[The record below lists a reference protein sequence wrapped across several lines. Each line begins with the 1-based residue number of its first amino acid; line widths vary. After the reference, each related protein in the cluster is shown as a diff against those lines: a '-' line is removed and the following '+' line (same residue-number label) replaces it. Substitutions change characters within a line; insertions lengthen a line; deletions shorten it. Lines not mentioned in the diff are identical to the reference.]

1 MQDLG
6 KLREIPPI
14 ISQGRTQEQESMDRF
29 KTNGSGRMK
38 LSEMRNIMTG
48 LPEGFD
54 GVKKDWEDVTETFR
68 IEKAA
73 ILEKD
78 KKDEDGEVILYK
90 KGPKQGQPVPDRQIA
105 MQLRT
110 ASGEAVLVRTNSPR
124 IVSLYTGDLDRDC
137 DEVNRFG
144 DRIYHVETP
153 EGELKFVPYEMDK
166 KKDGKPIKWDVA
178 DLEEVD

>member
-1 MQDLG
+1 
-6 KLREIPPI
+6 
-14 ISQGRTQEQESMDRF
+14 
-29 KTNGSGRMK
+29 MK
-38 LSEMRNIMTG
+38 LSEMRNKVTG
-48 LPEGFD
+48 LPDGFT
-54 GVKKDWEDVTETFR
+54 GTKKDWKDVAETFR

-78 KKDEDGEVILYK
+78 KKDESGEVILYRQ
-90 KGPKQGQPVPDRQIA
+90 GPKQGQPVPDRQIA

-124 IVSLYTGDLDRDC
+124 IVSLYTGDIDREC
-137 DEVNRFG
+137 DEVNRLG
-144 DRIYHVETP
+144 DRIYHVEAP
-153 EGELKFVPYEMDK
+153 EGELKFVPFEMDK

>member
-6 KLREIPPI
+6 ELREIPPLR
-14 ISQGRTQEQESMDRF
+14 QGRMQEQESMDRI
-29 KTNGSGRMK
+29 KIDRGRRMK

-54 GVKKDWEDVTETFR
+54 GVKKDWKDVAEVFR

-78 KKDEDGEVILYK
+78 KKDESGEVILYK

-124 IVSLYTGDLDRDC
+124 IVTLFTGDLDREC

-144 DRIYHVETP
+144 DRIYHVEAP

>member
-1 MQDLG
+1 
-6 KLREIPPI
+6 
-14 ISQGRTQEQESMDRF
+14 
-29 KTNGSGRMK
+29 MK
-38 LSEMRNIMTG
+38 LSEMRNKVTG
-48 LPEGFD
+48 LPEGFS
-54 GVKKDWEDVTETFR
+54 GIKKDWKDVTETFR

-78 KKDEDGEVILYK
+78 KKDESGEVILYRQ
-90 KGPKQGQPVPDRQIA
+90 GPKQGRPVPDRQIA

-124 IVSLYTGDLDRDC
+124 IVTLFTGDLDREY

-144 DRIYHVETP
+144 DRIYHVEAP
-153 EGELKFVPYEMDK
+153 EGELKFIPFEMDK

>member
-1 MQDLG
+1 
-6 KLREIPPI
+6 
-14 ISQGRTQEQESMDRF
+14 
-29 KTNGSGRMK
+29 MK
-38 LSEMRNIMTG
+38 LSEMRNKVTG
-48 LPEGFD
+48 LPDGFV
-54 GVKKDWEDVTETFR
+54 GVKKDWKDVAETFS
-68 IEKAA
+68 IEKAV

-78 KKDEDGEVILYK
+78 KKDENGEVILYS

-124 IVSLYTGDLDRDC
+124 IVPLFTGDLDREC

-144 DRIYHVETP
+144 DRIYHVEAP

>member
-1 MQDLG
+1 
-6 KLREIPPI
+6 
-14 ISQGRTQEQESMDRF
+14 
-29 KTNGSGRMK
+29 MK
-38 LSEMRNIMTG
+38 LAEMRNKVTG
-48 LPEGFD
+48 LPDGFV
-54 GVKKDWEDVTETFR
+54 GVKKDGKYVAETFR

-78 KKDEDGEVILYK
+78 KKDESGEVILYRQ
-90 KGPKQGQPVPDRQIA
+90 GPKQGQPVPDRQIA

-124 IVSLYTGDLDRDC
+124 IVSLYTGDLDGEC

-144 DRIYHVETP
+144 DRIFHVEAP

>member
-1 MQDLG
+1 
-6 KLREIPPI
+6 
-14 ISQGRTQEQESMDRF
+14 
-29 KTNGSGRMK
+29 MK
-38 LSEMRNIMTG
+38 LSEMRNKVTG
-48 LPEGFD
+48 LPEGFS
-54 GVKKDWEDVTETFR
+54 GIKKDWKDVTETFR

-78 KKDEDGEVILYK
+78 KKDESGEVILYRQ
-90 KGPKQGQPVPDRQIA
+90 GPKQGQPVPDRQIA

-124 IVSLYTGDLDRDC
+124 IVTLFTGDLDREY

-144 DRIYHVETP
+144 DRIYHVEAP
-153 EGELKFVPYEMDK
+153 EGELKFIPFEMDK

>member
-1 MQDLG
+1 
-6 KLREIPPI
+6 
-14 ISQGRTQEQESMDRF
+14 
-29 KTNGSGRMK
+29 
-38 LSEMRNIMTG
+38 MTG
-48 LPEGFD
+48 LPEGFS
-54 GVKKDWEDVTETFR
+54 GVKKDWKDVAETFR

-78 KKDEDGEVILYK
+78 KKDESGEVILYRQ
-90 KGPKQGQPVPDRQIA
+90 GPKQGQPVPDRQIA

-137 DEVNRFG
+137 DGVNRFG
-144 DRIYHVETP
+144 DRIYHVEAP
-153 EGELKFVPYEMDK
+153 EGELKFVPFEMDK

>member
-1 MQDLG
+1 M
-6 KLREIPPI
+6 
-14 ISQGRTQEQESMDRF
+14 QEQEPRDSLKIDGR
-29 KTNGSGRMK
+29 GRMK
-38 LSEMRNIMTG
+38 LSEMRNKVTG
-48 LPEGFD
+48 LPDGFV
-54 GVKKDWEDVTETFR
+54 GTKKDWKDVAETFR

-78 KKDEDGEVILYK
+78 KKDESGEIILYRQ
-90 KGPKQGQPVPDRQIA
+90 GPKQGQPVPDRQIA

-124 IVSLYTGDLDRDC
+124 IVTLFTGDLDREC

-144 DRIYHVETP
+144 DRIYHVEAP

>member
-1 MQDLG
+1 
-6 KLREIPPI
+6 
-14 ISQGRTQEQESMDRF
+14 
-29 KTNGSGRMK
+29 MK
-38 LSEMRNIMTG
+38 LSEMRNKVTG
-48 LPEGFD
+48 LPDGFA
-54 GVKKDWEDVTETFR
+54 GTKKDWKDVAETFR

-78 KKDEDGEVILYK
+78 KKDESGETILYRQ
-90 KGPKQGQPVPDRQIA
+90 GPKQGQPVPDRQIA

-124 IVSLYTGDLDRDC
+124 IVTLFTGDLDREY

-144 DRIYHVETP
+144 DRIYHVEAP

-166 KKDGKPIKWDVA
+166 KKDGKPLKWDVA